1 MAKTAVKPKPI
12 TAEEKAQ
19 KEIKEWNKK
28 YKHDHSTMIHA
39 FSRANAYDFQSQ
51 HQPKKKKQQLL
62 KKRDSWL
69 KVYDSAKKRKNR
81 DQKLLNAAKDRY
93 NRIHQEKVD
102 VSDKLQQIAEHNV
115 GWNNEGKCAIFRS
128 DGKGEIVYISP
139 ADGESENVS
148 SNITSYP
155 VDEGAPYK
163 NYARVNSKG
172 ATVAGIITGKDR
184 ADADRKWYML
194 RKWNSQHLRLT
205 YKGDFCYKHYLI
217 SSMTNDHKNLRDNLE
232 VSINFQFV
240 YEAKITTANDSKHHR
255 KTSKAS
261 KSVAGNRSKKYTA
274 ITTKPGDTLWA
285 LSKKYGKTVNWIA
298 KVNKIKNPNVIP
310 VGKKI
315 RVK

>member
-1 MAKTAVKPKPI
+1 MAKTAVKPKKM

-19 KEIKEWNKK
+19 NAIKYW
-28 YKHDHSTMIHA
+28 D
-39 FSRANAYDFQSQ
+39 
-51 HQPKKKKQQLL
+51 KKKKRDNSVMTKAFSKAIRYHQKSFEQPDKKKEFI

-69 KVYDSAKKRKNR
+69 KVYDAAKKRMNR
-81 DQKLLNAAKDRY
+81 DKKKLDAAKDKY
-93 NRIHQEKVD
+93 NRIHQQKVD
-102 VSDKLQQIAEHNV
+102 ISNKLRQIAEHNA
-115 GWNNEGKCAIFRS
+115 GWHNEGKCAIFRS

-148 SNITSYP
+148 SNITQYP

-163 NYARVNSKG
+163 DYARVSSKG

-184 ADADRKWYML
+184 ADADRKWYIL
-194 RKWNSQHLRLT
+194 RTWNNRHLRLT
-205 YKGDFCYKHYLI
+205 YKGDFTYKHYLI
-217 SSMTNDHKNLRDNLE
+217 SSMTSDHKNLKDNLE

-240 YEAKITTANDSKHHR
+240 YEAKITTANDTKHHR
-255 KTSKAS
+255 KTSKSS

-274 ITTKPGDTLWA
+274 ITTKAGDTLWA
-285 LSKKYGKTVNWIA
+285 LSKKYNTTVSWIA

-310 VGKKI
+310 IGKKI